1 MQLSLNFKQLVMLS
15 ILVFFIFIIFYF
27 YFSNIY
33 EGLDNQTEDSLDKD
47 QVSKIKTH
55 LSDIRRTITNM
66 ENILYT
72 QKDNSDKKDKDSSDK
87 DSSKKKDKKT

>member
-27 YFSNIY
+27 YFANIY
-33 EGLDNQTEDSLDKD
+33 EGVENQTGDSLDKD
-47 QVSKIKTH
+47 QVSKLKTNI
-55 LSDIRRTITNM
+55 SDVRRIITNI

-72 QKDNSDKKDKDSSDK
+72 QKDSANEKDGSEKEN
-87 DSSKKKDKKT
+87 SKKKDKKP